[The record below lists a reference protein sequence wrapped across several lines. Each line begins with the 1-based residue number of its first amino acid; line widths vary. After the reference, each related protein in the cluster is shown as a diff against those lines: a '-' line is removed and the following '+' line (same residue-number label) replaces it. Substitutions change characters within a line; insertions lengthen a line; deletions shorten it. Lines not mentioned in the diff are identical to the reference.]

1 MANELVVIIED
12 SALNRKLLRDVLT
25 AMGFSVAEAVTA
37 EEGLEIVRARTP
49 NLVLMDVHLPGMD
62 GITAL
67 RHLKQDPA
75 TQAIPV
81 VAVTASSMPQE
92 RTRIVS
98 AGFDGY
104 LTKPLSVREFL
115 TEIKRI
121 LGSS

>member
-12 SALNRKLLRDVLT
+12 NDLNRKLLRDVLL
-25 AMGFSVAEAVTA
+25 ARGYRVAESVTA
-37 EEGLEIVRARTP
+37 EQGLEIVRAQAP
-49 NLVLMDVHLPGMD
+49 SLVLMDLQLPGMD

-67 RHLKQDPA
+67 KELKRDPA
-75 TQAIPV
+75 TKAIPV
-81 VAVTASSMPQE
+81 VAVTASAMPHE

-115 TEIKRI
+115 AELARI
-121 LGSS
+121 LGP